1 MSTMKPQPIFIG
13 GTGRSGTTI
22 LGDLLGSDP
31 RIRLSKPTEIKFL
44 SNHAG
49 LLDVAFGLE
58 NAPFVHQSKFVF
70 TRSLYLRRLKLIEKK
85 KKRFS
90 VFEEYLFERWWNIS
104 TRPPYVYGLKSGISE
119 ERMLKLLSNLK
130 KRHVKNS
137 LSSCRKFFY
146 EFVVAQDDAADE
158 LFWVETTPM
167 NIASASRIRT
177 LIPNARFIN
186 MVRDPRDVIAS
197 LMKMHWG
204 PEDPMSGLQWV
215 EKRLLAGSSELKK
228 LPNETYLTISLESFS
243 NKDRDETFAKLFN
256 WIGIE
261 PSQPT
266 VDFLNTVITGEKTS
280 AGRWRTEI
288 DSPEFRVGFK
298 AMCQRL
304 EAAGVDFYY
313 DKDA

>member
-1 MSTMKPQPIFIG
+1 MSNMKPAPIFIG

-44 SNHAG
+44 ANHAG

-58 NAPFVHQSKFVF
+58 SAPYEHQSKFVF
-70 TRSLYLRRLKLIEKK
+70 TRSLYLRRLKLNEKK

-90 VFEEYLFERWWNIS
+90 IFEEQLFEKWWDIS
-104 TRPPYVYGLKSGISE
+104 TRAPYVYGLKSGIPE
-119 ERMLKLLSNLK
+119 ERFRELLANLK
-130 KRHVKNS
+130 KHHFKNS
-137 LSSCRKFFY
+137 LHSCRAFFY
-146 EFVVAQDDAADE
+146 KFVAAQDGAADE

-167 NIASASRIRT
+167 NIANASRIRV

-228 LPNETYLTISLESFS
+228 LPKETYLTIALESFS
-243 NKDRDETFAKLFN
+243 GKDRDETFAKLFD
-256 WIGIE
+256 WIGIA
-261 PSQPT
+261 PSQST
-266 VDFLNTVITGEKTS
+266 IDFLNTVITGEKAS
-280 AGRWRTEI
+280 AGRWRSEI
-288 DSPEFRVGFK
+288 DSPEFRLGFT

-313 DKDA
+313 DQDA

>member
-1 MSTMKPQPIFIG
+1 MH
-13 GTGRSGTTI
+13 R
-22 LGDLLGSDP
+22 
-31 RIRLSKPTEIKFL
+31 
-44 SNHAG
+44 
-49 LLDVAFGLE
+49 
-58 NAPFVHQSKFVF
+58 
-70 TRSLYLRRLKLIEKK
+70 
-85 KKRFS
+85 
-90 VFEEYLFERWWNIS
+90 
-104 TRPPYVYGLKSGISE
+104 
-119 ERMLKLLSNLK
+119 LLSNLK

-261 PSQPT
+261 PSRPT

-313 DKDA
+313 DKDT